1 MKLFGTSRVGCEMLS
16 WLFLVLGLLM
26 VFVYRDGGYSG
37 TEPLVVLGG
46 CFAGAL
52 FCLLRLLSKRK
63 KGAA

>member
-1 MKLFGTSRVGCEMLS
+1 MLS